1 MKFRPLGS
9 SGIEAS
15 AVGLGTWAIGGWMWG
30 GTDEKRSIDA
40 IHAAIDEGIN
50 LIDTAPAYGF
60 GKSEELVG
68 KAICDRRNRVVLAT
82 KCGQRWDIERG
93 EYLHTEPGG
102 RRFYRYL
109 HPESIRTEIEQSLQR
124 LQTDYIDLYQ
134 THWQDSTTPIE
145 ETMECLLQ
153 LKAEGK
159 IRAIGVCNANLEQMD
174 RYRAVGLLD
183 ADQERFNMLD
193 QPARALAP
201 TSANGSTSTRRIDR
215 GQGPAPRQDP
225 PEDSRKQAL
234 SEEHLPY
241 LQKNKISFIT
251 YSSLAMGLLAGKIP
265 HDRVYPDGHV
275 RSVHPRFTRTNRKL
289 VSEMLG
295 HFSPIAGNHQLTL
308 AQLAIGWTLRQE
320 GVTHVLVG
328 ARDAKQA
335 RENAASADREF
346 VDEEMSTID
355 HTLEQ
360 YRPQIV

>member
-1 MKFRPLGS
+1 MKFRLLGS

-15 AVGLGTWAIGGWMWG
+15 TVGLGTWAIGGWMWG
-30 GTDEKRSIDA
+30 GTDEKQSIDA
-40 IHAAIDEGIN
+40 IHAALDAGIN

-60 GKSEELVG
+60 GRSEELVG
-68 KAICDRRNRVVLAT
+68 KAICDRRDRVVLAT
-82 KCGQRWDIERG
+82 KCGQRWDVTKG
-93 EYLHTEPGG
+93 EFLHTEPGG

-109 HPESIRTEIEQSLQR
+109 HPEGIRTEIEQSLKR

-159 IRAIGVCNANLEQMD
+159 IRAIGVCNADLEQID

-183 ADQERFNMLD
+183 TDQELFNMLD
-193 QPARALAP
+193 QPTPALGP
-201 TSANGSTSTRRIDR
+201 DR
-215 GQGPAPRQDP
+215 VLRPAPAQDLS
-225 PEDSRKQAL
+225 EDTRKQVL
-234 SEEHLPY
+234 CEEHLPY
-241 LQKNKISFIT
+241 LQENNIAFIA

-265 HDRVYPDGHV
+265 HDRVYPNGHV
-275 RSVHPRFTRTNRKL
+275 RSIHPRFTRTKRKL

-295 HFSPIAGNHQLTL
+295 HFTPIASEHRLTL
-308 AQLAIGWTLRQE
+308 AQLAIGWTLRQK

-328 ARDAKQA
+328 ARDAKQS

-346 VDEEMSTID
+346 IDEELSIID

>member
-1 MKFRPLGS
+1 MKYRPLGS

-15 AVGLGTWAIGGWMWG
+15 VVGLGTWAIGGWMWG
-30 GTDEKRSIDA
+30 GTDEKQSIDA
-40 IHAAIDEGIN
+40 IHAALDEGIN

-68 KAICDRRNRVVLAT
+68 KAIYDRRDQVVLAT
-82 KCGQRWDIERG
+82 KCGQRWDVAKG

-109 HPESIRTEIEQSLQR
+109 HPDSIRTEIEQSLKR
-124 LQTDYIDLYQ
+124 LKTDYIDLYQ
-134 THWQDSTTPIE
+134 THWQESTTSIE
-145 ETMECLLQ
+145 DTMDCLLR

-159 IRAIGVCNANLEQMD
+159 IRAIGVCNANLEQID
-174 RYRAVGLLD
+174 RYLAVGPID

-193 QPARALAP
+193 QPAP
-201 TSANGSTSTRRIDR
+201 
-215 GQGPAPRQDP
+215 PQDP
-225 PEDSRKQAL
+225 PEDPRKHVL
-234 SEEHLPY
+234 SEEQIPY
-241 LQKNKISFIT
+241 LQKNNIAFIT

-265 HDRVYPDGHV
+265 HDRVYPNGHV
-275 RSVHPRFTRTNRKL
+275 RHIHPRFTRANRKL

-295 HFSPIAGNHQLTL
+295 HFSPIAGSNKLTM
-308 AQLAIGWTLRQE
+308 AQVAIGWSLKQE

-328 ARDAKQA
+328 ARDSKQA

-346 VDEEMSTID
+346 YDEELSIID